1 MKKRKLGVVGV
12 VTAALCASLFAGTAF
27 AAGISSSTDLNANWT
42 IPTTPM
48 TNTVWKDAEGNVV
61 AEGTEGAT
69 QYKVLTTWAEAWST
83 SGADYLGVS
92 NSAYYGNGGNGN
104 ATITTLKVAQQD
116 TTAGVWATSANVS
129 PNAYNWNSYYNLYA
143 TVQNTAGFET
153 ELSDWQAMISGANSG
168 AGGTYWDTD
177 SGVWCGFKYR
187 PDVVV
192 GSNNL
197 SESNA
202 AIYISQIREGHYSAT
217 ATADGG
223 TYYPDPEEGTD
234 DQYDSSYYVW
244 GDENYDPAIMSYN
257 NNSPYSFVASG
268 YQLAELSQAVI
279 DANYDE
285 DGNANYPGL
294 DEGEAVTWKTVQK
307 MPRSNR
313 YSESVMDCALNIEML
328 AKGSVYYTLSQID
341 QGNVDRKKVAYV
353 VYPANYWNKDRD
365 GNPTDQ
371 VTPEDKMIVAVYD
384 YTENIGTG
392 PMDGRTSWTSLTV
405 DQLGADGSLEVQTA
419 KTGGSSVGENDTE
432 SSTTTYT
439 LYWADADDIASCD
452 VLYCSP
458 NVTETATELQDWISK
473 YTTTTELGNRAAEIS
488 YLTTWPVVT
497 NGSNYTFEKFIYGAF
512 GMDFIYPELFPSMEL
527 SCYWCDACY
536 HLTDAS
542 ITSAMS
548 WIYSTASLPAGAT
561 LSDIPATYSRSHLLA
576 KFVEGLDYF
585 NNNKNTDPTI
595 SRVLSNTALDGSTTY
610 GDDNPYVFQG
620 FEPTDYWQTT
630 EVYVAPDTS
639 DLEAAIA
646 EAEEI
651 MASGTS
657 YTQGSQ
663 DALEVALAEAQEV
676 LADANNAYA
685 DQAEVDAATAALE
698 DAIAALQ
705 TQFTD
710 VTDPNQYYYDAV
722 YNMVALGAITGYE
735 NGSFGVGDSMSRAQ
749 LVTIMWRYCEP
760 EEYATYDEKNSK
772 NESGLSDVPDGQ
784 YYTGAVNWAVKNGV
798 VTGYE
803 DGRFGPDDSITFD
816 QMTTVVARYTLG
828 FDAAAD
834 YNTSALENGSFTDKS
849 AVEDYARGPMSWAI
863 ENGLITGN
871 NNGDGTY
878 TLDPVSD
885 VARERATTVLWRAI
899 EGGQI

>member
-1 MKKRKLGVVGV
+1 MKKRKLGIVGV

-48 TNTVWKDAEGNVV
+48 TNTIWKDAKGNVV
-61 AEGTEGAT
+61 PEGTEGAT

-104 ATITTLKVAQQD
+104 ATITSMKVAQRD
-116 TTAGVWATSANVS
+116 TTAGVWATSANTS

-143 TVQNTAGFET
+143 AVQISGGYNA
-153 ELSDWQAMISGANSG
+153 ELSDWQAMISGANAG
-168 AGGTYWDTD
+168 AGGTYWDTS

-192 GSNNL
+192 TSNNL
-197 SESNA
+197 SSGQA
-202 AIYISQIREGHYSAT
+202 AVTIDQIQKGQYSAT
-217 ATADGG
+217 YTIVTEGEGRDATS
-223 TYYPDPEEGTD
+223 YYYAAPDDEGK
-234 DQYDSSYYVW
+234 YDESYYVW
-244 GDENYDPAIMSYN
+244 GDENYDPEIMSYN

-268 YQLAELSQAVI
+268 YQLANLAQDVI
-279 DANYDE
+279 AQNDKID
-285 DGNANYPGL
+285 YPGIGA
-294 DEGEAVTWKTVQK
+294 DETVTWQTAQQL
-307 MPRSNR
+307 PRSNR
-313 YSESVMDCALNIEML
+313 YSESVMNCALNIEML

-353 VYPANYWNKDRD
+353 TYQPGSNQSPN
-365 GNPTDQ
+365 
-371 VTPEDKMIVAVYD
+371 EDEMVVAVYD

-392 PMDGRTSWTSLTV
+392 PMDGRTSWTSLAV
-405 DQLGADGSLEVQTA
+405 DQLGADGSLTVQTE
-419 KTGGSSVGENDTE
+419 KTGGSTVGEGDYD
-432 SSTTTYT
+432 SSTTTYV
-439 LYWADADDIASCD
+439 LYYASADDIASCD
-452 VLYCSP
+452 VVYCSP
-458 NVTETATELQDWISK
+458 NVTMTQTELQEWINT
-473 YTTTTELGNRAAEIS
+473 YATTTALKNRATEIS

-536 HLTDAS
+536 HLTDES

-561 LSDIPATYSRSHLLA
+561 LSDIPATYSRNHLLA

-585 NNNKNTDPTI
+585 NSNKTTDATI
-595 SRVLSNTALDGSTTY
+595 SRVLANRALDGTTTY
-610 GDDNPYVFQG
+610 GNDNPYVFNG
-620 FEPTDYWQTT
+620 FEPTDYWQGS
-630 EVYVAPDTS
+630 EVYTAPDTS

-646 EAEEI
+646 EAEAAI
-651 MASGTS
+651 ASGS
-657 YTQGSQ
+657 YTQGTQ

-710 VTDPNQYYYDAV
+710 VTDPSEYYYDAV
-722 YNMVALGAITGYE
+722 YNMVAIGAITGYNE
-735 NGSFGVGDSMSRAQ
+735 TIFGVGDPMTRAQ

-760 EEYATYDEKNSK
+760 EEYASYDEPNAK
-772 NESGLSDVPDGQ
+772 NESGLPDVKDGE
-784 YYTGAVNWAVKNGV
+784 YYTGAINWAVKNGV
-798 VTGYE
+798 ITGYE

-816 QMTTVVARYTLG
+816 QMTTVVARYALG
-828 FDAAAD
+828 GINAAAI
-834 YNTSALENGSFTDKS
+834 YNTSALNSGSFTDKD

-863 ENGLITGN
+863 ENGLVTGN

-878 TLDPVSD
+878 TLDPLSD

-899 EGGQI
+899 EGNQI